1 MAHNIVF
8 HDGAETRDE
17 VRCFASTGT
26 VSNELTTV
34 SYGRAAYRIATSSSG
49 VSYKPSGLAANG
61 SWSTTEKNHQWF
73 TFHFYA
79 VSLPSTISQVLV
91 LLDATL
97 AIRRLQVVLNST
109 GTFTIYNSGVAAN
122 STTAGAIATGTW
134 YVVSVYFNRN
144 GTNQIVARNR
154 DTGST
159 VATTTVAENSNNTIA
174 ESRIGPYSDAVNGAD
189 MIFDNIVFESSDTA
203 ANIDDP
209 VNQLGTKYA
218 CGLLLPNGAGFYD
231 QWTNDYTYVD
241 EVPHDSGS
249 TVRQETTINEVFTQA
264 MTPTSG
270 LAAQAGTIYAATAFS
285 VEINDAGGTIILR
298 LRSGTTDADTSAF
311 GPGVS
316 YVAQQRLFLTDPAT
330 AGSWTVSAIDS
341 VEVGAKRATSSGTST
356 VTLIGLEVLYT
367 ITVVGR
373 TRVIAY
379 VMDDMDPMQ
388 RVLDGRTGEELPY
401 EEVQPNVGWMRV
413 TSGEM
418 PDSASP
424 SNAWEDD
431 TLLPIDSVKYSQSA
445 SGVSLDIVP
454 SAEGLGEQLIRGLAN
469 SAGSL

>member
-17 VRCFASTGT
+17 IRCSASAGT
-26 VSNELTTV
+26 ITNELTIV
-34 SYGRAAYRIATSSSG
+34 SYGRAAYRM
-49 VSYKPSGLAANG
+49 AANASFLQYQVNG
-61 SWSTTEKNHQWF
+61 VGGDGAWDGTAKNHFWLS
-73 TFHFYA
+73 FHLYI
-79 VSLPSTISQVLV
+79 VSLPSGANTIVALV
-91 LLDATL
+91 DATG
-97 AIRRLQVVLNST
+97 IIIRLQIQLLST
-109 GTFTIYNSGVAAN
+109 GQLLIYNSGGAAN
-122 STTAGAIATGTW
+122 STTAGSLTTGVW

-144 GTNQIVARNR
+144 GTNQVIARVR

-159 VATTTVAENSNNTIA
+159 LTSTTVAENSNDTVKYIK
-174 ESRIGPYSDAVNGAD
+174 IGVNDLANGED
-189 MIFDNIVFESSDTA
+189 LVFDNIVWESHDTA

-241 EVPHDSGS
+241 EVPHDGAA
-249 TVRQETTINEVFTQA
+249 TLRQETTQNEVFTQA
-264 MTPTSG
+264 MTQTSG
-270 LAAQAGTIYAATAFS
+270 LAAQVGTIYAATAFVIEVHDGS
-285 VEINDAGGTIILR
+285 GSIILR
-298 LRSGTTDADTSAF
+298 LRSGATDADTSALI
-311 GPGVS
+311 PGVS
-316 YVAQQRLFLTDPAT
+316 YVAQQRLFTTDPAT
-330 AGSWTVSAIDS
+330 AGSWSVSAIDA
-341 VEVGAKRATSSGTST
+341 VEVGAKKSSSGFTAT
-356 VTLIGLEVLYT
+356 VTLVGLELLYT
-367 ITVVGR
+367 ITAVGR